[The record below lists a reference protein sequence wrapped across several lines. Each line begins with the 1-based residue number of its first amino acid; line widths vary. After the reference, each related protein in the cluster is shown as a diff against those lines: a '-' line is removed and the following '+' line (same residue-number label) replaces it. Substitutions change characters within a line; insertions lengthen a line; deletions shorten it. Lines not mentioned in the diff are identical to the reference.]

1 MPQTVTVELFA
12 PTFAKQESFR
22 HMQAEFNRLAN
33 ELAEAS
39 LGALGNQATASLE
52 ALGNQ
57 ASASLEALG
66 DQAEASLNLLED
78 QASASLGML
87 GNQASET
94 LSWMVPTAWHGSLYR
109 MVQGRLKTMAVRG
122 EGARLARFKPHH
134 PVVFDPLAWHLSAV
148 DGTWKLTIPVF
159 GRTVSVPI
167 MVPPSQAS
175 RLHRMLEAGT
185 PLEGRLYQKKG
196 RWFFAATYLNH
207 AMTSEGK
214 RMLSGFRPV
223 GIDLGQ
229 RMLAVAV
236 DPVSR
241 RRMLLSGKTSRY
253 HSRRYERL
261 LRRLHQAGTPAA
273 RRAAKK
279 VAAKYAR
286 FLEHRD
292 RQVANAIVRF
302 AAPAGGRSA
311 KRVVIKFEDFQ
322 TAPDTAYPVSGE
334 VASYRRIQG
343 LVARRAELAGIPVVA
358 VSRQDTSA
366 RCSACGAVQPG
377 NRKGDSFACSCGYRS
392 HADLNAARN
401 IAQTAIRSEGIG
413 IVPAGY
419 ESGSQAVGTAVSQAV
434 QWLKGTSDHLR
445 SALAHATPQI
455 PPSLAVQ
462 TQLTHMEVIQMASI
476 VKDLTETST
485 KFVTGS
491 LDNLKTYVD
500 RTSDELGKVDVVGVT
515 RRVLDTA
522 IDNTKAVVK
531 MAAEPNG
538 LDVFGKAKAVA
549 DGSLEAAKEVV
560 NTISEEGKKTDF
572 FGMATR
578 MTMDSLST
586 LRNQVDLTLETT
598 KSVSNRLMPLAT
610 TTKPVATRAPQVTR
624 VEIEQEK
631 PSKASKS

>member
-1 MPQTVTVELFA
+1 MSDRASQGSEGSFALATFWGDDVPQTVTVELFA
-12 PTFAKQESFR
+12 PTIAKQETFR
-22 HMQAEFNRLAN
+22 QMQAEFNRLAN

-39 LGALGNQATASLE
+39 LGALS
-52 ALGNQ
+52 
-57 ASASLEALG
+57 
-66 DQAEASLNLLED
+66 D
-78 QASASLGML
+78 
-87 GNQASET
+87 QASET
-94 LSWMVPTAWHGSLYR
+94 LEWVVPTAWHGSLYR
-109 MVQGRLKTMAVRG
+109 MVQGRLSSMAARG
-122 EGARLARFKPHH
+122 KEARLTRFKPHH
-134 PVVFDPLAWHLSAV
+134 PVVFDPAAWQLSAA
-148 DGTWKLTIPVF
+148 DGAWKLTIPVF

-167 MVPPSQAS
+167 LVPSGQVS
-175 RLHRMLEAGT
+175 RLTRMLEAGM

-196 RWFFAATYLNH
+196 RWYFAATYLNRANELH
-207 AMTSEGK
+207 GPLHMAG
-214 RMLSGFRPV
+214 RRPV
-223 GIDLGQ
+223 GVDLGQ

-236 DPVSR
+236 DPVRNR
-241 RRMLLSGKTSRY
+241 RLLLSGKDVLFHRK
-253 HSRRYERL
+253 RYERICKR
-261 LRRLHQAGTPAA
+261 LRKAGTPAA
-273 RRAAKK
+273 RRAAKR
-279 VAAKYAR
+279 VEAKYAR
-286 FLEHRD
+286 FLEHRE
-292 RQVANAIVRF
+292 RRVANAILRF
-302 AAPAGGRSA
+302 AAPSA
-311 KRVVIKFEDFQ
+311 PNPIAARLARRVVIKFEDFQ
-322 TAPDTAYPVSGE
+322 TAPASAE

-358 VSRQDTSA
+358 VSRHETSQ
-366 RCSACGAVQPG
+366 RCSACGAVQEG
-377 NRKGDSFACSCGYRS
+377 NRREQAYVCSCGYRS

-401 IAQTAIRSEGIG
+401 IAQAAIRSEGIG

-434 QWLKGTSDHLR
+434 LWLKGTSDHLR
-445 SALAHATPQI
+445 SAFAHATPQI
-455 PPSLAVQ
+455 PPSLAVK

-476 VKDLTETST
+476 VKDLTESST

-500 RTSDELGKVDVVGVT
+500 RTSDELGKVDMVGVT

-538 LDVFGKAKAVA
+538 LDFFGKAKAVA

-578 MTMDSLST
+578 MTMDSLSS
-586 LRNQVDLTLETT
+586 LRNQVDLTIETT

>member
-1 MPQTVTVELFA
+1 MPQTITVELFA
-12 PTFAKQESFR
+12 PTSAKQETFR
-22 HMQAEFNRLAN
+22 QMQAEFNRLAN
-33 ELAEAS
+33 ELADAS
-39 LGALGNQATASLE
+39 LGALS
-52 ALGNQ
+52 
-57 ASASLEALG
+57 
-66 DQAEASLNLLED
+66 D
-78 QASASLGML
+78 
-87 GNQASET
+87 QASET
-94 LSWMVPTAWHGSLYR
+94 LEWMVPTAWHGSLYR
-109 MVQGRLKTMAVRG
+109 MVQGRLKSMAVRG
-122 EGARLARFKPHH
+122 EGARLARFKSHH
-134 PVVFDPLAWHLSAV
+134 PVVFDPTAWQLSAV
-148 DGTWKLTIPVF
+148 DGVWKLTIPVF

-167 MVPPSQAS
+167 LVPPSQLS
-175 RLHRMLEAGT
+175 RLSRMLEAGT

-196 RWFFAATYLNH
+196 RWYFAATYLNH
-207 AMTSEGK
+207 ALKQDAPRHWASYRT
-214 RMLSGFRPV
+214 V
-223 GIDLGQ
+223 GVDLGQ
-229 RMLAVAV
+229 RMLAVAF
-236 DPVSR
+236 DPVR
-241 RRMLLSGKTSRY
+241 NRRMLVSGNESLY
-253 HSRRYERL
+253 HRKRYERIL
-261 LRRLHQAGTPAA
+261 KRLRKADTPAA

-279 VAAKYAR
+279 VEAKYER

-292 RQVANAIVRF
+292 RRVANAIVRF
-302 AAPAGGRSA
+302 AVPATASPLAARLA

-322 TAPDTAYPVSGE
+322 TAPGTAYPASGE

-343 LVARRAELAGIPVVA
+343 LVARRAELMGVPVVA
-358 VSRQDTSA
+358 VSRHETSQ
-366 RCSACGAVQPG
+366 RCSQCGVVQKG
-377 NRKGDSFACSCGYRS
+377 NRQGQVYACSCGYRT

-401 IAQTAIRSEGIG
+401 LAQTAIQSEGIG

-419 ESGSQAVGTAVSQAV
+419 EPGSEAVGTAVSQAV
-434 QWLKGTSDHLR
+434 HWLKGTKDHLR

-476 VKDLTETST
+476 VKDLTDTST

-538 LDVFGKAKAVA
+538 LDFFGKAKAVA

-578 MTMDSLST
+578 MTMDSLSS

>member
-1 MPQTVTVELFA
+1 VPQTITVELFA
-12 PTFAKQESFR
+12 PTMSKQETFR
-22 HMQAEFNRLAN
+22 QMQAEFNRLAN

-39 LGALGNQATASLE
+39 LGALS
-52 ALGNQ
+52 
-57 ASASLEALG
+57 
-66 DQAEASLNLLED
+66 D
-78 QASASLGML
+78 
-87 GNQASET
+87 QASET
-94 LSWMVPTAWHGSLYR
+94 LEWMVPSAWHGSLYR

-122 EGARLARFKPHH
+122 DGTPLKRFKPNH
-134 PVVFDPLAWHLSAV
+134 PVVFDPAAWQLSAV
-148 DGTWKLTIPVF
+148 DGAWKLTIPVF

-167 MVPPSQAS
+167 LVPPSQLS
-175 RLHRMLEAGT
+175 RLSRMLEAGT

-196 RWFFAATYLNH
+196 RWYFAATYLNRALNANGARH
-207 AMTSEGK
+207 WASYRT
-214 RMLSGFRPV
+214 V
-223 GIDLGQ
+223 GVDLGQ
-229 RMLAVAV
+229 TMLAVAY
-236 DPVSR
+236 DPFR
-241 RRMLLSGKTSRY
+241 NRRMLISGKESLY
-253 HSRRYERL
+253 HRKRYERIL
-261 LRRLHQAGTPAA
+261 KRLRKAGTPAA
-273 RRAAKK
+273 RRAAKQ
-279 VAAKYAR
+279 VEAKYER

-292 RQVANAIVRF
+292 RRVANAILRF
-302 AAPAGGRSA
+302 AVPVSGFPGAGTPLGAKLA

-322 TAPDTAYPVSGE
+322 TAPATPE

-358 VSRQDTSA
+358 VSRHETSQ

-377 NRKGDSFACSCGYRS
+377 NRQGRAYACSCGYRS

-401 IAQTAIRSEGIG
+401 IAQTAIQSEGIG

-419 ESGSQAVGTAVSQAV
+419 EPGSQAVGTAVSQAV
-434 QWLKGTSDHLR
+434 HWLKGTSDHLR

-476 VKDLTETST
+476 VKDLTDTST

-538 LDVFGKAKAVA
+538 LDFFGKAKAVA

-578 MTMDSLST
+578 MTMDSLSS

>member
-1 MPQTVTVELFA
+1 VPQTITVELFA
-12 PTFAKQESFR
+12 PTLAKQETFR
-22 HMQAEFNRLAN
+22 QMQAEFNRLAN
-33 ELAEAS
+33 ELADAS
-39 LGALGNQATASLE
+39 LGALS
-52 ALGNQ
+52 
-57 ASASLEALG
+57 
-66 DQAEASLNLLED
+66 D
-78 QASASLGML
+78 
-87 GNQASET
+87 QASET
-94 LSWMVPTAWHGSLYR
+94 LEWMVPTAWHGSLYR
-109 MVQGRLKTMAVRG
+109 MVQGRLKTMAIRG
-122 EGARLARFKPHH
+122 EGARLARFKSHH
-134 PVVFDPLAWHLSAV
+134 PVVFDPAAWQLSAV
-148 DGTWKLTIPVF
+148 DGTWKLTLPVF

-167 MVPPSQAS
+167 MVPPSQLS
-175 RLHRMLEAGT
+175 RLSRMLEAGT

-196 RWFFAATYLNH
+196 RWYFAATYLNR
-207 AMTSEGK
+207 TGK
-214 RMLSGFRPV
+214 ANPARHWASYRPIGV
-223 GIDLGQ
+223 DLGQ

-236 DPVSR
+236 DPMR
-241 RRMLLSGKTSRY
+241 NRRMFISGKESLY
-253 HSRRYERL
+253 HRKRYERIL
-261 LRRLHQAGTPAA
+261 KRLRKAGTPAA

-279 VAAKYAR
+279 VEAKYAR

-292 RQVANAIVRF
+292 RRVANAIVRF
-302 AAPAGGRSA
+302 ALPPSGALAGMPLTARLA
-311 KRVVIKFEDFQ
+311 RRVVIKFEDFQ
-322 TAPDTAYPVSGE
+322 TAPLTAE

-343 LVARRAELAGIPVVA
+343 LVARRAELAGLPVVA
-358 VSRQDTSA
+358 VSRHETSQ
-366 RCSACGAVQPG
+366 RCAKCGTVQEG
-377 NRKGDSFACSCGYRS
+377 NRKGGRYACACGYRS

-401 IAQTAIRSEGIG
+401 LAQTAIQSEGIG

-419 ESGSQAVGTAVSQAV
+419 EPGSQAVGTAVSQAV
-434 QWLKGTSDHLR
+434 HWLKGTSDHLR

-476 VKDLTETST
+476 VKDLTDTST

-538 LDVFGKAKAVA
+538 LDFFGKAKAVA

-578 MTMDSLST
+578 MTMDSLSS

>member
-1 MPQTVTVELFA
+1 MGPVTGPGFGETDVPQTITVELFA
-12 PTFAKQESFR
+12 PTLAKQETFR
-22 HMQAEFNRLAN
+22 QMQAEFNRLAN
-33 ELAEAS
+33 ELAAAS
-39 LGALGNQATASLE
+39 LGALS
-52 ALGNQ
+52 
-57 ASASLEALG
+57 
-66 DQAEASLNLLED
+66 D
-78 QASASLGML
+78 
-87 GNQASET
+87 QASET
-94 LSWMVPTAWHGSLYR
+94 LEWMVPTAWHGSLYR

-122 EGARLARFKPHH
+122 EGARLAPFKPHH
-134 PVVFDPLAWHLSAV
+134 PVVFDPAAWQLSAV
-148 DGTWKLTIPVF
+148 DGAWKLTLPVF

-167 MVPPSQAS
+167 LVPPSQLS
-175 RLHRMLEAGT
+175 RLSRMLEAGT

-196 RWFFAATYLNH
+196 RWYFAATYLNRAVTADASRH
-207 AMTSEGK
+207 WASY
-214 RMLSGFRPV
+214 RPIGV
-223 GIDLGQ
+223 DLGQ

-236 DPVSR
+236 DPVR
-241 RRMLLSGKTSRY
+241 NRRMLLSGKQSLY
-253 HSRRYERL
+253 HRKRYERIL
-261 LRRLHQAGTPAA
+261 KRLRKAGTPAA
-273 RRAAKK
+273 KRAAKR
-279 VAAKYAR
+279 VEAKYER
-286 FLEHRD
+286 FLEDRD
-292 RQVANAIVRF
+292 RRVANAIVRF
-302 AAPAGGRSA
+302 AVASTPWVPGLPAPKGRGR
-311 KRVVIKFEDFQ
+311 RVVIKVEDFQ
-322 TAPDTAYPVSGE
+322 TVSTRHAKASRE
-334 VASYRRIQG
+334 VAAYRRIQG

-358 VSRQDTSA
+358 VRRHETSQ
-366 RCSACGAVQPG
+366 RCAACGVVQKG
-377 NRKGDSFACSCGYRS
+377 NRQGPVYACSCGYRS

-401 IAQTAIRSEGIG
+401 LAQSAIQSEGIG

-419 ESGSQAVGTAVSQAV
+419 EPGSEAVGTAVSQAV
-434 QWLKGTSDHLR
+434 HWLKGTSDHLR

-462 TQLTHMEVIQMASI
+462 TQLTQLEVIQMASI

-500 RTSDELGKVDVVGVT
+500 RTSDELGKVDMVGVT

-538 LDVFGKAKAVA
+538 LDFFGKAKAVA

-578 MTMDSLST
+578 LTMDSLSS

>member
-1 MPQTVTVELFA
+1 MPQTITVELFA
-12 PTFAKQESFR
+12 PTIAKQETFR
-22 HMQAEFNRLAN
+22 QMQAEFNRLAN

-39 LGALGNQATASLE
+39 LGALS
-52 ALGNQ
+52 
-57 ASASLEALG
+57 
-66 DQAEASLNLLED
+66 D
-78 QASASLGML
+78 
-87 GNQASET
+87 QASET
-94 LSWMVPTAWHGSLYR
+94 LEWMVPTAWHGSLYR
-109 MVQGRLKTMAVRG
+109 MVQGRLKTMAIRG
-122 EGARLARFKPHH
+122 DGAPLTRFKSHH
-134 PVVFDPLAWHLSAV
+134 PVVFDPQAWQMSAV
-148 DGTWKLTIPVF
+148 DGAWKLTIPVF

-167 MVPPSQAS
+167 MVPPSQLS
-175 RLHRMLEAGT
+175 RLSRMLEAGT

-196 RWFFAATYLNH
+196 RWYFAATYLNRAGRANPTRH
-207 AMTSEGK
+207 WASY
-214 RMLSGFRPV
+214 RPIGV
-223 GIDLGQ
+223 DLGQ
-229 RMLAVAV
+229 TLRAVAV
-236 DPVSR
+236 DPVR
-241 RRMLLSGKTSRY
+241 NRRMLFSGKDSLY
-253 HSRRYERL
+253 HRKRYERIL
-261 LRRLHQAGTPAA
+261 ERLRKAGTPAA

-279 VAAKYAR
+279 VEAKYQR

-292 RQVANAIVRF
+292 RRVANAIVRF
-302 AAPAGGRSA
+302 AAPPSGAMAGMPVTSRLA
-311 KRVVIKFEDFQ
+311 RRVVIKFEDFQ
-322 TAPDTAYPVSGE
+322 TAPATAE

-343 LVARRAELAGIPVVA
+343 LVARRAELVGIPVVA
-358 VSRQDTSA
+358 VSRHETSQ
-366 RCSACGAVQPG
+366 RCSQCGAVQPG
-377 NRKGDSFACSCGYRS
+377 NRQGRLYACTCGYRS

-401 IAQTAIRSEGIG
+401 IAQTAIQSEGIG

-419 ESGSQAVGTAVSQAV
+419 EPGSQAVGTAVSQAV
-434 QWLKGTSDHLR
+434 HWLKGTSDHLR

-476 VKDLTETST
+476 VKDLTDTST

-491 LDNLKTYVD
+491 LDNLRTYVD
-500 RTSDELGKVDVVGVT
+500 RTSDELVKVDVVGVT

-538 LDVFGKAKAVA
+538 LDFFGKAKAVA

-578 MTMDSLST
+578 MTMDSLSS

-631 PSKASKS
+631 PSKASKN

>member
-1 MPQTVTVELFA
+1 VPQTITVELFA
-12 PTFAKQESFR
+12 PTIAKQETFR
-22 HMQAEFNRLAN
+22 QMQAEFNRLAN

-39 LGALGNQATASLE
+39 LGTLSG
-52 ALGNQ
+52 Q
-57 ASASLEALG
+57 ASDTLE
-66 DQAEASLNLLED
+66 
-78 QASASLGML
+78 
-87 GNQASET
+87 
-94 LSWMVPTAWHGSLYR
+94 WMIPSAWHGSLYR

-122 EGARLARFKPHH
+122 DGARLARFKPHH
-134 PVVFDPLAWHLSAV
+134 PVIFDPAAWQLSAA
-148 DGTWKLTIPVF
+148 DGAWKLTIPIF

-167 MVPPSQAS
+167 LVPSSQMKS
-175 RLHRMLEAGT
+175 LSRMLEAGT

-196 RWFFAATYLNH
+196 RWYFAATFLNR
-207 AMTSEGK
+207 ALPTDGGG
-214 RMLSGFRPV
+214 RMVAFRSV
-223 GIDLGQ
+223 GVDLGQ
-229 RMLAVAV
+229 RMLAVAYDSV
-236 DPVSR
+236 R
-241 RRMLLSGKTSRY
+241 NRRMFFSGKDALY
-253 HSRRYERL
+253 HRKRYERIL
-261 LRRLHQAGTPAA
+261 KRLRKAGTPAA
-273 RRAAKK
+273 RRAAKR
-279 VAAKYAR
+279 VEAKYAR

-292 RQVANAIVRF
+292 RRVANAVVRF
-302 AAPAGGRSA
+302 AAPASRPVPGMPVSGWLAR
-311 KRVVIKFEDFQ
+311 RVVIKFEDFQ
-322 TAPDTAYPVSGE
+322 TAPATAE

-358 VSRQDTSA
+358 VSRHETST
-366 RCSACGAVQPG
+366 RCSACGTVQPG
-377 NRKGDSFACSCGYRS
+377 NRRRQAFACSCGYRS

-401 IAQTAIRSEGIG
+401 IAQSAIQSEGIG

-419 ESGSQAVGTAVSQAV
+419 ESGSQAVGTAVSRAV
-434 QWLKGTSDHLR
+434 LWLKGTSDHMR

-476 VKDLTETST
+476 VKDLTDTST

-491 LDNLKTYVD
+491 LDNLRTYVD
-500 RTSDELGKVDVVGVT
+500 RTSDELGKVDMVGVT

-538 LDVFGKAKAVA
+538 LDFFGKAKAVA

-578 MTMDSLST
+578 MTMDSLSS

-598 KSVSNRLMPLAT
+598 KSVSTRLMPLAT
-610 TTKPVATRAPQVTR
+610 AAKPVATRAPQVTR

>member
-1 MPQTVTVELFA
+1 MPQTITVELFA
-12 PTFAKQESFR
+12 PTFAKQETFR
-22 HMQAEFNRLAN
+22 QMQAEFNRLAN

-39 LGALGNQATASLE
+39 LKALS
-52 ALGNQ
+52 
-57 ASASLEALG
+57 
-66 DQAEASLNLLED
+66 D
-78 QASASLGML
+78 
-87 GNQASET
+87 QASET
-94 LSWMVPTAWHGSLYR
+94 LDWMVPTAWHGSLYR

-122 EGARLARFKPHH
+122 EGARLTRFKSHH
-134 PVVFDPLAWHLSAV
+134 PVVFDPAAWQLSAV
-148 DGTWKLTIPVF
+148 DGAWKLTIPVF

-167 MVPPSQAS
+167 LVPPSQAS
-175 RLHRMLEAGT
+175 RLSRMLEAGT

-196 RWFFAATYLNH
+196 RWYFAATYLNRANERH
-207 AMTSEGK
+207 GPFHMAG
-214 RMLSGFRPV
+214 RRPIGV
-223 GIDLGQ
+223 DLGQ

-236 DPVSR
+236 DPVR
-241 RRMLLSGKTSRY
+241 NRRMLLSGKDVLY
-253 HSRRYERL
+253 HRKRYERIL
-261 LRRLHQAGTPAA
+261 KRLRKAGTPAA
-273 RRAAKK
+273 RRAAKQ
-279 VAAKYAR
+279 VEAKYQR
-286 FLEHRD
+286 FLEDRD
-292 RQVANAIVRF
+292 RRVANAILRF
-302 AAPAGGRSA
+302 ASPSAPNPMTARLA
-311 KRVVIKFEDFQ
+311 RRVVIKFEDFQ
-322 TAPDTAYPVSGE
+322 TAPATAE
-334 VASYRRIQG
+334 IASYRRIQG
-343 LVARRAELAGIPVVA
+343 LVARRAELVGIPVVA
-358 VSRQDTSA
+358 VSRHQTSQ

-377 NRKGDSFACSCGYRS
+377 NRQKQHYVCSCGYRS

-401 IAQTAIRSEGIG
+401 LAQSAIQSEGIG

-434 QWLKGTSDHLR
+434 LWLKGTSDHLR

-500 RTSDELGKVDVVGVT
+500 RTSDELGKVDVIGVT

-538 LDVFGKAKAVA
+538 LDFFGKAKAVA

-578 MTMDSLST
+578 MTMDSLSS
-586 LRNQVDLTLETT
+586 LRNQVDLTIETT

>member
-1 MPQTVTVELFA
+1 MPQTITVELFA
-12 PTFAKQESFR
+12 PTIAKQETFR
-22 HMQAEFNRLAN
+22 RMQAEFNRLAN

-39 LGALGNQATASLE
+39 LGALS
-52 ALGNQ
+52 
-57 ASASLEALG
+57 
-66 DQAEASLNLLED
+66 D
-78 QASASLGML
+78 
-87 GNQASET
+87 QASET
-94 LSWMVPTAWHGSLYR
+94 LEWMVPTAWHGSLYR

-122 EGARLARFKPHH
+122 DGAPLTRFKPHH
-134 PVVFDPLAWHLSAV
+134 PVVFDPQAWQLTAV
-148 DGTWKLTIPVF
+148 DGAWKLTLPVF

-167 MVPPSQAS
+167 MVPPSQLS
-175 RLHRMLEAGT
+175 RLSRMLEAGT

-196 RWFFAATYLNH
+196 RWYFAATYLNRTGRANPSRH
-207 AMTSEGK
+207 WASY
-214 RMLSGFRPV
+214 RPIGV
-223 GIDLGQ
+223 DLGQ

-236 DPVSR
+236 DPVR
-241 RRMLLSGKTSRY
+241 NRRMLISGKDSLY
-253 HSRRYERL
+253 HRKRYERIL
-261 LRRLHQAGTPAA
+261 KRLRKAGTPAA
-273 RRAAKK
+273 RRAAKQ
-279 VAAKYAR
+279 VEAKYQR

-292 RQVANAIVRF
+292 RRVANAIVRF
-302 AAPAGGRSA
+302 ALTSPGMPGAAGPIAARLA
-311 KRVVIKFEDFQ
+311 RRVVIKVEDFQ
-322 TAPDTAYPVSGE
+322 TAPDTAYPVSSE

-358 VSRQDTSA
+358 VSRHETSQ
-366 RCSACGAVQPG
+366 RCSRCGAVQPG
-377 NRKGDSFACSCGYRS
+377 NRVQGHYACACGYRS

-401 IAQTAIRSEGIG
+401 LAQTAIQSEGIG

-419 ESGSQAVGTAVSQAV
+419 EPGSQAVGTAVSQAV
-434 QWLKGTSDHLR
+434 HWLKGTSDHLR

-476 VKDLTETST
+476 VKDLTDTST

-538 LDVFGKAKAVA
+538 LDFFGKAKAVA

-578 MTMDSLST
+578 MTMDSLSS

-631 PSKASKS
+631 PSKASKN